1 MKQASG
7 WHKHLDFMVLDV
19 VCLHLAYAL
28 AYCLR
33 FGWGNPYDGRE
44 WRTLII
50 VMTLFNLLTMVFGG
64 MLQGVLR
71 RGYLRETMALIRQ
84 VLILE
89 LLSVA
94 FLFLIHESDSYSRIV
109 VLLTGVLYLLLAFA
123 VRSGW
128 KKLLLK
134 CLHQRRQRVLLVGGG
149 ELAGRYA
156 SQLEIDDGVRTA
168 EIVAYLAAQP
178 CPGIPAYAGQPDRL
192 EGYLVEN
199 AVDEV
204 VLAPSLEEETEMIR
218 IVDLCEKY
226 GVRIQVIPFYN
237 DVISSNPK
245 ITVLGDLKLL
255 NFRATPLDEMTN
267 ALVKRSI
274 DIVEACC

>member
-44 WRTLII
+44 WRALII

-64 MLQGVLR
+64 MLQGVLM

-94 FLFLIHESDSYSRIV
+94 FLFLIHESVSYSRIV
-109 VLLTGVLYLLLAFA
+109 VLLTGALYLLVVFA

-134 CLHQRRQRVLLVGGG
+134 CLHQRRQRVLLVVVVS
-149 ELAGRYA
+149 
-156 SQLEIDDGVRTA
+156 SQVG
-168 EIVAYLAAQP
+168 
-178 CPGIPAYAGQPDRL
+178 
-192 EGYLVEN
+192 
-199 AVDEV
+199 
-204 VLAPSLEEETEMIR
+204 M
-218 IVDLCEKY
+218 LC
-226 GVRIQVIPFYN
+226 
-237 DVISSNPK
+237 S
-245 ITVLGDLKLL
+245 
-255 NFRATPLDEMTN
+255 
-267 ALVKRSI
+267 
-274 DIVEACC
+274 